1 MTKGSL
7 TIALPKGRILTEAA
21 ELFKAAGMDL
31 TDELKDSRRLIF
43 EKDGVRFMVVRSQD
57 VPTYVEHGAADVGL
71 AGADVLAEEERE
83 LYEPLDCRI
92 GYCRMIVA
100 EPKEL
105 AKNDNPASW
114 THVKVATKYPNIT
127 RRHFLDKGVQVDLIK
142 LYGSIEIAPLLGLS
156 ERVVDLVETGET
168 LKKNGLVE
176 VETIMEVTSRLI
188 VNRASLKT
196 KPALVKELVEK
207 LSVLVNEAAEKK
219 GT

>member
-1 MTKGSL
+1 MKRDSL
-7 TIALPKGRILTEAA
+7 TIALPKGRLLTEAVA
-21 ELFKAAGMDL
+21 LFKAAGIDL
-31 TDELKDSRRLIF
+31 TDELKDTRRLIF
-43 EKDGVRFMVVRSQD
+43 EKDGATFMIVRSQD

-71 AGADVLAEEERE
+71 AGADVLAEEERD
-83 LYEPLDCRI
+83 LYEPLDLGI

-100 EPKEL
+100 EPREL
-105 AKNDNPASW
+105 AKSDNPASW

-127 RRHFLDKGVQVDLIK
+127 RRHFLAKGVQVEMIK

-196 KPALVKELVEK
+196 RPTKVKELVER
-207 LSVLVNEAAEKK
+207 LSAALDKK
-219 GT
+219 S